1 MNGTPLVFRHVEK
14 NSGVFAG
21 WREDAPPHPGGN
33 ADDIQN
39 ERVARKAIRKTMKT
53 KGRQI
58 DLLRSYMEL
67 RDTPTPGCFAQRVRK
82 LLKRKDWICKK
93 SGKRE

>member
-14 NSGVFAG
+14 SSGIFAG
-21 WREDAPPHPGGN
+21 WAERRTPHPGGN
-33 ADDIQN
+33 ADDCQN
-39 ERVARKAIRKTMKT
+39 KGVARKAIRKTMKT

-58 DLLRSYMEL
+58 DLQRSYMEL
-67 RDTPTPGCFAQRVRK
+67 RDPPHPGYFAQRVRK